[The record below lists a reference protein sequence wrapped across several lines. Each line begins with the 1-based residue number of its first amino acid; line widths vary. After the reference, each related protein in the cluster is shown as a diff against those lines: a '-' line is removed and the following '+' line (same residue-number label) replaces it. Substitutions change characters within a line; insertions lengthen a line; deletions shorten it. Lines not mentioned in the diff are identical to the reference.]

1 MIANKKQRWGLLV
14 LPAEM
19 LIDEYI
25 FPLLQPDK
33 NPKAALLAFFLLFS
47 AGFFIMIWL
56 FHDFLSAQWQIFRQK
71 LFQRLL
77 LSILLVIGVFLILHF
92 VRVLIP
98 SDLLTVPTNSSSIQT
113 LSVGWTVLAAMIP
126 FIAPFTEE
134 LTFRYLLLG
143 KISNKIFRFFM
154 LFVQGILFGLI
165 HWHNFNGNI
174 YAMIPYMAI
183 GIYLGLIYLIAK
195 NIWAP
200 LMVHWMFNAMNSL
213 LPALLLLFLNLFGM
227 LV

>member
-33 NPKAALLAFFLLFS
+33 NPKAALLASFLLFS

-56 FHDFLSAQWQIFRQK
+56 FHDFLRAQWQIFRQK

-92 VRVLIP
+92 VRALIP

-134 LTFRYLLLG
+134 LTFRYLLLE

-183 GIYLGLIYLIAK
+183 GIYLGLIYLITK
-195 NIWAP
+195 NIWVP

-213 LPALLLLFLNLFGM
+213 LPALLLLFLNLFGL

>member
-33 NPKAALLAFFLLFS
+33 NPKAALLASILLFS

-56 FHDFLSAQWQIFRQK
+56 FHDFLRAQWQIFRQK

-92 VRVLIP
+92 VRALIP

-183 GIYLGLIYLIAK
+183 GIYLGLIYSIVK